1 MIDTISLSSAAVNAL
16 QAGLAN
22 GPAGAAASAGTGV
35 SETPFAGVLQGALAE
50 MKKLEKDATS
60 KVDGLLRGTGVDVHS
75 AMIATER
82 SDLAFEAALALRGK
96 AVAAYEQLN
105 SMQF

>member
-1 MIDTISLSSAAVNAL
+1 MIDTISLSSAALNAL
-16 QAGLAN
+16 QAGSAS
-22 GPAGAAASAGTGV
+22 GPASFSASGASGV
-35 SETPFAGVLQGALAE
+35 SEAPFAGVLQGALAE
-50 MKKLEKDATS
+50 MGKLEKDATS
-60 KVDGLLRGTGVDVHS
+60 KVNGLLRGTGVDVHA

-96 AVAAYEQLN
+96 AVSAYEQLN